1 MAKKTKKK
9 STGRPK
15 AKRSAAK
22 RSATKR
28 PAKRPATKRPK
39 VKRAKSTAARHSAK
53 KHAKKAKKRSAK
65 RTGPRHVVRAHHRKP
80 TRKMR
85 AKGRKVIPVKRH
97 LSHEDKPVRR
107 RRRRVKKSVEAP
119 RPRTR
124 RRKARRS
131 VAEEV
136 AMALEKHSKKKP
148 RRRRK
153 KARSHSSREG
163 STAMVVYRASP
174 PRPAGSRK
182 AKKRGKKRAKRVG
195 SVKGYSYKRGGK
207 TIRVKGRRSAPAK
220 KRSSRRKP
228 GRSVT
233 ISRTVRGK
241 KRKTAVRVAGR
252 RFKGARKVNLTRKRK
267 GHKRKVAAYV
277 GETRKRRS
285 SKRRS
290 GKRRSSH
297 RRSRS
302 MREFYE
308 NPLSFEGGY
317 EKNPLL
323 SGGEIATLFVTAGI
337 GYMVTDALDRYMAT
351 DATNDAATNALLI
364 QSAPNFKR
372 WGIQAGVSA
381 GFLALAYAFR
391 NNGYGRAAFQG
402 AGIGAG
408 IHVVSQ
414 FARTFLIGKLLGT
427 TKDATSGALSANT
440 TSKALYQMYPDTIN
454 AEVADENAILAAGTA
469 ATPEQILALQKTN
482 ANKLYTGLAG
492 LPVGLGAGPSVGVGM
507 TFSPRTGP
515 VMVPINASIPIRGG
529 APQPGVVTAGGSFG
543 GDRPQSPPV
552 ATGGGGT
559 YQPPTYQPPV
569 ASPSGPV
576 ATGPMPGMTPPGMPT
591 PVVGPMP
598 GGCAPCGAETAH
610 AALSSAYGAAM
621 TDTYDQGCLGAPPG
635 FKTRPGRMEIPD

>member
-15 AKRSAAK
+15 AKRSA
-22 RSATKR
+22 T
-28 PAKRPATKRPK
+28 KRPATKRPK
-39 VKRAKSTAARHSAK
+39 VKRAKSTAARHSTKKRAK
-53 KHAKKAKKRSAK
+53 KTKKRSAK
-65 RTGPRHVVRAHHRKP
+65 KTGPRHVVRGHNRKP

-85 AKGRKVIPVKRH
+85 ARGRKVIPVKRH

-107 RRRRVKKSVEAP
+107 RRRAKKSVETS
-119 RPRTR
+119 RPR

-131 VAEEV
+131 VAQEV
-136 AMALEKHSKKKP
+136 AMALEKHTKKKP

-153 KARSHSSREG
+153 KARSHSSRE
-163 STAMVVYRASP
+163 STAMVVHGA
-174 PRPAGSRK
+174 PRYVITPKKRG
-182 AKKRGKKRAKRVG
+182 KRGKKRAKRAG

-207 TIRVKGRRSAPAK
+207 TIRVKGRRSTTAK
-220 KRSSRRKP
+220 KSTRRKP

-252 RFKGARKVNLTRKRK
+252 RFKGARKVNLTRKRH
-267 GHKRKVAAYV
+267 GRKRKVAAYV

-364 QSAPNFKR
+364 QSAPNLKR

-391 NNGYGRAAFQG
+391 SNGYGRAAFQG

-414 FARTFLIGKLLGT
+414 FARTFVIGKLLGT

-440 TSKALYQMYPDTIN
+440 TSKSLYQMYPDTIN
-454 AEVADENAILAAGTA
+454 AEVADENAVLAAGTS
-469 ATPEQILALQKTN
+469 ATPEQILALQKTA

-492 LPVGLGAGPSVGVGM
+492 LPVGVGAGPSVGVGM
-507 TFSPRTGP
+507 MFSPRTGP
-515 VMVPINASIPIRGG
+515 VMVPINSTTPIRGG
-529 APQPGVVTAGGSFG
+529 TPQPGVYTAGGSYG
-543 GDRPQSPPV
+543 GDKPQSPPV

-569 ASPSGPV
+569 VSSGGPV

-621 TDTYDQGCLGAPPG
+621 TDTYDQGCLGAPSG